1 MLPRQTVN
9 NGDNRMVKMSKLRY
23 LLMFILL
30 AAAPALANVQLLSQN
45 GHLVYFDS
53 STGETVDALAPV
65 KLTEEFAGF
74 SGVITAATEKFTF
87 AAVNSGT
94 WVQLAGET
102 GGLARVTTGTAD
114 NDDAEVA
121 SELIWSPGKY
131 CAMEA
136 RVRINTPTAAFNV
149 GFSDAT
155 GEAADTLAVTF
166 ATATLTSNAS
176 DCALFFADY
185 DATSNLIRCVAVD
198 SDSDGTVTST
208 GTTFAEDTWYVFKVE
223 IDADGDCGFWFN
235 GDLVYTETT
244 GISTDVDLTAY
255 LGLIAREGSAQSMDI
270 DYIRVWQ
277 KR

>member
-1 MLPRQTVN
+1 MKFKYRLFLNLFIGMLCLLWV
-9 NGDNRMVKMSKLRY
+9 GDAFGVTRSEVRNS
-23 LLMFILL
+23 
-30 AAAPALANVQLLSQN
+30 
-45 GHLVYFDS
+45 HLTFFDS
-53 STGETVDALAPV
+53 ETQETLEVLAPV
-65 KLTEEFAGF
+65 KLFEEFAGIG
-74 SGVITAATEKFTF
+74 GVITTATSEFTF

-102 GGLARVTTGTAD
+102 GGLARVTCGAAD

-155 GEAADTLAVTF
+155 GEAADKLALDYSGT
-166 ATATLTSNAS
+166 TLTSNAS

-185 DATSNLIRCVAVD
+185 DATANLIRCVAVD
-198 SDSDGTVTST
+198 SDTDGTVTST
-208 GTTFAEDTWYVFKVE
+208 GTTFAEDTWYTFKVE
-223 IDADGDCGFWFN
+223 IDEDGDCVFWFN
-235 GDLVYTETT
+235 GNSIYTEST

-255 LGLIAREGSAQSMDI
+255 IGLINREGTAQIMDI

-277 KR
+277 GR